1 MGQVGGIMQMFILI
15 LTILISPYLAYE
27 YKKKIS
33 SNLITLKNPESIQ
46 DIELKS
52 QKITNNWI
60 QIIQDRKSESMNF
73 ENKVDEFNDNP
84 KFN

>member
-1 MGQVGGIMQMFILI
+1 MQMFILI

-52 QKITNNWI
+52 
-60 QIIQDRKSESMNF
+60 
-73 ENKVDEFNDNP
+73 
-84 KFN
+84 